1 MSGINTNK
9 KIERLDHLI
18 KKDDIAL
25 ESLGEKIK
33 KLVKQLK
40 GADKIKY
47 PGIYKS
53 NLKKYNELMKQYKKI
68 ENSKF
73 EKEKIRHEIY
83 EVVFNI
89 TNTTPLKLE
98 KPKKKLSSGTKKRT
112 ERAILKAA
120 EGLFSKGL
128 NLKST
133 YKVGSVF
140 GKQKGKG
147 LKKSNKKT
155 RMKKKNTRKN

>member
-1 MSGINTNK
+1 MSGVNTNK
-9 KIERLDHLI
+9 KIERLDYLI
-18 KKDDIAL
+18 KKDDSAL
-25 ESLGEKIK
+25 ESLAEKIK

-98 KPKKKLSSGTKKRT
+98 KPKKRLSSGTIKKR
-112 ERAILKAA
+112 ENAISKAA
-120 EGLFSKGL
+120 KELFSEGLSSPQKA
-128 NLKST
+128 

-140 GKQKGKG
+140 EKQKGKG
-147 LKKSNKKT
+147 LKRVSKKT
-155 RMKKKNTRKN
+155 SKKRMKKN